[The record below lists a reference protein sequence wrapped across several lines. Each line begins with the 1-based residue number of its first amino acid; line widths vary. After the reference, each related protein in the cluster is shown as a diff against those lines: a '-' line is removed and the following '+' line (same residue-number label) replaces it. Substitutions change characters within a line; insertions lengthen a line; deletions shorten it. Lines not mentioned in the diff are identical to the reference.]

1 MRYIK
6 YLIQKNCIVLFL
18 FLKQELCEARGKLKE
33 RYPTGIMFLK
43 TWSPGQ

>member
-1 MRYIK
+1 MSYIK

-33 RYPTGIMFLK
+33 RPPTTGFLK